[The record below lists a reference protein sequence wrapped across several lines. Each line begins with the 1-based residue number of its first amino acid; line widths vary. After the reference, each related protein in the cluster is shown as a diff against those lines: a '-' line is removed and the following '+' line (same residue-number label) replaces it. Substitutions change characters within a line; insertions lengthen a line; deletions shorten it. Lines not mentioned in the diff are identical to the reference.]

1 MSKAIVNLKYKNSKV
16 SFKDTVIEFDK
27 DGFAVIDD
35 KYADSIISLDG
46 YSLASSKNSEKT
58 SEKVKSEEDKF
69 DSMTV
74 KQLLRYASNNNIDL
88 KGATNKEEILK
99 VFSELK

>member
-1 MSKAIVNLKYKNSKV
+1 MSKAIVNLKYRNSKI

-46 YSLASSKNSEKT
+46 YSLAGNKNSEKT
-58 SEKVKSEEDKF
+58 EKADSEKNEFEN
-69 DSMTV
+69 MTV

-88 KGATNKEEILK
+88 KGATKKEEIIK